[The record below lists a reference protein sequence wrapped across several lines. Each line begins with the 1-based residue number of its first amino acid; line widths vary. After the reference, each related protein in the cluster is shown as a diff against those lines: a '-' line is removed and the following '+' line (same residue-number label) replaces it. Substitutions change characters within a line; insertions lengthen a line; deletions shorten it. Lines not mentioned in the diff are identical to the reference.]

1 MSKKE
6 ITKKEI
12 IEKVKSNDYNFF
24 YNIYNNSYNSKKGD
38 PIEIVHERN
47 LGDGNEYFIT
57 LKFRDVGYIVQL
69 EGWYSSWDSPQWDKV
84 SFAKPFTFTETRYK
98 AISKSEIRDSKIDE
112 VLD

>member
-1 MSKKE
+1 MS
-6 ITKKEI
+6 KKEI

-24 YNIYNNSYNSKKGD
+24 YNIYNDLWNSKKGD
-38 PIEIVHERN
+38 PIEIVYERN
-47 LGDGNEYFIT
+47 LGDGNEYFIA
-57 LKFRDVGYIVQL
+57 LKFNDVGYIVQL

-98 AISKSEIRDSKIDE
+98 AISKSEMDGYIRDSKIDE